1 MSAILDI
8 DLVAF
13 ERGDSPTRQAI
24 VDGMMRSLSSGF
36 VYVRHDI
43 SEGLL
48 DDAYG
53 KLVEFFALP
62 QERKEHYIVR
72 GSSGNIGYTG
82 LLIETAAI
90 SDIPDWKEML
100 NWSAPV
106 PEGHPLRRRFPERY
120 GDPVLPDKDIPGIS
134 ETLFELDDVTLEL
147 QRRVLRI
154 LAPGLGIHECY
165 FDIMLQDGS
174 ALNRALHYPSMA
186 QAPSQEHVW
195 SSEHGD
201 INLITA
207 LPRASTAGLQV
218 KTADGWI
225 DALPP
230 DQHAII
236 NTGIMLEHLTNGL
249 IPTGIHRVAAKGP
262 EERFS
267 VVQFC
272 HPTPWTM
279 LAPIPMCVTPEN
291 PLRYPTIMVGDRLD
305 QVIWEI
311 NMAESDQRLNE

>member
-1 MSAILDI
+1 MSLILDI
-8 DLVAF
+8 DLIAF
-13 ERGDSPTRQAI
+13 EQGNSSARRAI
-24 VDGMMRSLSSGF
+24 VDGAMQSLASGF
-36 VYVRHDI
+36 VYIRHDI
-43 SEGLL
+43 PGSLL

-53 KLVEFFALP
+53 KLAEFFALP
-62 QERKEHYIVR
+62 RERKDQYTVA

-106 PEGHPLRRRFPERY
+106 PEGHPLRRRFPGRY

-134 ETLFELDDVTLEL
+134 PVLFELHRVTLEL
-147 QRRVLRI
+147 QRRILRI
-154 LAPGLGIHECY
+154 LAPGLGVHESY

-174 ALNRALHYPSMA
+174 ALNRALHYPSMTR
-186 QAPSQEHVW
+186 APSQEHVW
-195 SSEHGD
+195 PGEHGD

-207 LPRASTAGLQV
+207 LPRASAAGLQV
-218 KTADGWI
+218 KTVDGWV
-225 DALPP
+225 DAIPP

-279 LAPIPMCVTPEN
+279 LSPIPTCVTPEN
-291 PLRYPTIMVGDRLD
+291 PLRYPTVMVSDRLD

-311 NMAESDQRLNE
+311 NMAESGRRLNK

>member
-1 MSAILDI
+1 LSAILDI
-8 DLVAF
+8 DLIAF
-13 ERGDSPTRQAI
+13 ERGDSFTRHAI
-24 VDGMMRSLSSGF
+24 VDGTMRSLSTGF

-43 SEGLL
+43 SAGLL

-62 QERKEHYIVR
+62 QERKDHYSVA
-72 GSSGNIGYTG
+72 GTSGNIGYTG
-82 LLIETAAI
+82 LLIETAAT
-90 SDIPDWKEML
+90 SNTPDWKEML
-100 NWSAPV
+100 NWSAPI
-106 PEGHPLRRRFPERY
+106 PEGHPLRRRFPDRY
-120 GDPVLPDKDIPGIS
+120 GNPVLPDKDVPGIS
-134 ETLFELDDVTLEL
+134 AVLLELHRATLEL
-147 QRRVLRI
+147 QQRVLRV
-154 LAPGLGIHECY
+154 LAPGLGVHESY
-165 FDIMLQDGS
+165 FDIMLQEGS

-186 QAPSQEHVW
+186 QAPSPGHVW
-195 SSEHGD
+195 SGEHGD

-207 LPRASTAGLQV
+207 LPRASTPGLQV

-225 DALPP
+225 EAIPP
-230 DQHAII
+230 EQHAII

-249 IPTGIHRVAAKGP
+249 IPTGIHRVTAKGT

-279 LAPIPMCVTPEN
+279 LAPIPACVTPEN
-291 PLRYPTIMVGDRLD
+291 PLRYPTVMVNDRLD

-311 NMAESDQRLNE
+311 NMVESSRRLNN